1 VATQT
6 TSTNQHSVLLVGDAS
21 GAVRGVD
28 LILILRIRCKDRS
41 RQSYAITKG
50 GTGAGQNSFEC
61 EDLGL
66 ENWII
71 QRVENRILLDAAS
84 LRYSATTEPAPD
96 TQHLH

>member
-1 VATQT
+1 MPWDSTCVATQT

-66 ENWII
+66 CETNLASDFVNGA
-71 QRVENRILLDAAS
+71 RVWK
-84 LRYSATTEPAPD
+84 
-96 TQHLH
+96 